1 MSDKN
6 IKDLL
11 KKLAGKRSTKKTN
24 SVLTKLQKKTG
35 TTGKRALEAVALVAA
50 TRRMDYNRLLRERV
64 KISEFIEKATKDY
77 KSVEEKLKSIEKE
90 ELSKTIRNAE
100 KPRWGFFW

>member
-1 MSDKN
+1 MTDKN

-11 KKLAGKRSTKKTN
+11 KKLAGKRSTKKAN
-24 SVLTKLQKKTG
+24 SLLTKLQKKTG
-35 TTGKRALEAVALVAA
+35 STGKRALEAAAVVAA

-77 KSVEEKLKSIEKE
+77 KSVEESLKSIEKE
-90 ELSKTIRNAE
+90 ELSKALRNSE
-100 KPRWGFFW
+100 NPRWGFFW

>member
-1 MSDKN
+1 MTDKN

-11 KKLAGKRSTKKTN
+11 KKLAGKRSTKKAN
-24 SVLTKLQKKTG
+24 SLLTKLQKKTG
-35 TTGKRALEAVALVAA
+35 STGKRALEAAAVVAA
-50 TRRMDYNRLLRERV
+50 TRRIDYNRLLRERT

-77 KSVEEKLKSIEKE
+77 KDVEQKLKSIEKE
-90 ELSKTIRNAE
+90 ELSKAVRNAE

>member
-1 MSDKN
+1 MTDKN

-11 KKLAGKRSTKKTN
+11 KKLAGKRSTKKSN

-35 TTGKRALEAVALVAA
+35 TTGKRALEAMALVTA
-50 TRRMDYNRLLRERV
+50 TRRMDYNRLLRERT

-77 KSVEEKLKSIEKE
+77 RDVEEKLKSIEKE
-90 ELSKTIRNAE
+90 ELSKAVRNAE

>member
-1 MSDKN
+1 
-6 IKDLL
+6 
-11 KKLAGKRSTKKTN
+11 
-24 SVLTKLQKKTG
+24 
-35 TTGKRALEAVALVAA
+35 
-50 TRRMDYNRLLRERV
+50 MDYNRLLRERK

-77 KSVEEKLKSIEKE
+77 KDVEEKLKSIEKE